1 MIKRFLVFVARDNN
15 LIQMDEIIKRKD
27 SSFVAIYGRRRVG
40 KTEFVRHFCKINKHF
55 VIEFTGKRKIKKR
68 LQIASFVDIIE
79 RTFSIKQK
87 EKLEEWGEAFS
98 FLRDSIEAM
107 KSKKKK
113 IIFID
118 ELPWLDS
125 WKSGFLEELAYF
137 WNNFLSSRE
146 DIVLIVCG
154 SAASYMLKKVIHNK
168 GPLHGRVTD
177 IIEMKQ
183 FDLTA
188 TKELLQKQGCRYSNK
203 SIVELYM
210 VFGGVAKY
218 LRAISCSKT
227 PQENIQ
233 NSCFSKTGILHQEY
247 NDLFDSLF
255 SNAKSHYLLMNLLA
269 THWKGY
275 TQIELA
281 KLLNVP
287 SSSINIPLN
296 ELYASSFVSKSTKF
310 GQRKRETVFRT
321 TDCFSYFHHK
331 WIKPDKTTSWVVESR
346 SQSFRSWAG
355 FAFENICYLHIDK
368 IKDALRIGGVP
379 TQTHYWNYIPK
390 SKDEI
395 GAQIDMLI
403 EHTNGS
409 KNIDIIECKYYEG
422 IFTIDKAYKEKL
434 INKMVVFNEQTKF
447 KYNIRLIFITIN
459 GVKKNSYYNEI
470 VSEDILLEDL
480 F

>member
-1 MIKRFLVFVARDNN
+1 MFVAREEH
-15 LIQMDEIIKRKD
+15 LVKMDEIVEKED

-40 KTEFVRHFCKINKHF
+40 KTEFVRHFCKINNHF
-55 VIEFTGKRKIKKR
+55 FIEFTGKRKTNKK

-87 EKLEEWGEAFS
+87 EKLKEWGEAFS
-98 FLRDSIEAM
+98 LLRDGIESM
-107 KSKKKK
+107 KYKRKK

-137 WNNFLSSRE
+137 WNNFLSTRE
-146 DIVLIVCG
+146 DVVLVVCG

-188 TKELLQKQGCRYSNK
+188 TKALLVKQGCNYSDK

-218 LRAISCSKT
+218 LRAISCKKT

-233 NSCFSKTGILHQEY
+233 NICFSKTGILHYEY
-247 NDLFDSLF
+247 DDLFSSLF
-255 SNAKSHYLLMNLLA
+255 NNAKSHYLLMNQLS

-281 KLLNVP
+281 KLLKIS
-287 SSSINIPLN
+287 SSSITIPLN

-310 GQRKRETVFRT
+310 GQTKRETIFRT

-331 WIKPDKTTSWVVESR
+331 WIKPDKPIDWVVESR
-346 SQSFRSWAG
+346 GQSFRTWAG
-355 FAFENICYLHIDK
+355 FAFENICHVHIDK
-368 IKDALRIGGVP
+368 IKDALRIGAVP

-390 SKDEI
+390 TQDEM

-422 IFTIDKAYKEKL
+422 MFAIDKAYKEKL
-434 INKMVVFNEQTKF
+434 VNKMMVFNEQTKF
-447 KYNIRLIFITIN
+447 KYNIRLIFVTVN

-470 VSEDILLEDL
+470 VSESILLEDL
-480 F
+480 L